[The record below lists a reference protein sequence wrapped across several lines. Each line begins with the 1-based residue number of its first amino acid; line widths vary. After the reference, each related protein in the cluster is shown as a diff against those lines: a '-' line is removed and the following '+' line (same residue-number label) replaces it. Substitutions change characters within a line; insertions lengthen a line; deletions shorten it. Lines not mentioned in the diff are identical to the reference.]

1 MVQAGKWMRNCRE
14 SGVEVIQH
22 HGNDRNQSQ
31 RLRNVVVIDLVV
43 IVMETC
49 LLVLDVWMK

>member
-14 SGVEVIQH
+14 SGVEVTQL
-22 HGNDRNQSQ
+22 HGNDQNQSQ
-31 RLRNVVVIDLVV
+31 RQRNVVAIDLVV

-49 LLVLDVWMK
+49 LLVLDFWMK